1 MRVSYIMHKL
11 KLLLIIIL
19 FLTNYNCKSYIL
31 MEENKID
38 PEIHKMAKTRK
49 DLKIALIGFYTFN
62 SKLIQ
67 STGRTRTYQATLDYN
82 SSTKEYFIY
91 GKPIESF
98 ASNGRN
104 EAISPELVN
113 QLIKDYYYSVSDSG
127 LVEMIKLFE
136 FNKIDSKLNISLR
149 KRDVDYYIVGV
160 HGPPFQDHFS
170 KQLKFMIS
178 FPLYI
183 LTLGCSPVWEEVVTE
198 SKFNIYDS
206 KLNLIK
212 SLNYNNKYNILIS
225 WFGTE
230 NNIEIK
236 SLYKPDINNLTNAL
250 FETISYLEKNEKYLP
265 SE

>member
-1 MRVSYIMHKL
+1 MRISYIMHKL
-11 KLLLIIIL
+11 KIL
-19 FLTNYNCKSYIL
+19 FIIFLFLNNYNCKSYIL

-38 PEIHKMAKTRK
+38 PQIHKMAKTRK

-82 SSTKEYFIY
+82 SSTKEYFFY

-98 ASNGRN
+98 PSNGRN

-149 KRDVDYYIVGV
+149 KRDVDYYYIVGV
-160 HGPPFQDHFS
+160 HGPPFQNQIS
-170 KQLKFMIS
+170 KQLKFITS

-183 LTLGCSPVWEEVVTE
+183 FTFGCFPIWNEVATE

-212 SLNYNNKYNILIS
+212 S
-225 WFGTE
+225 
-230 NNIEIK
+230 
-236 SLYKPDINNLTNAL
+236 
-250 FETISYLEKNEKYLP
+250 
-265 SE
+265 